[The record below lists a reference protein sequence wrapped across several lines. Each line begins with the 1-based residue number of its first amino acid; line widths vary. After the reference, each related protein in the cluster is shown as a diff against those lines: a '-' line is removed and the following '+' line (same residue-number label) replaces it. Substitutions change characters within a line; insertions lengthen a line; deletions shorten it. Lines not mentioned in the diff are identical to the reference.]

1 MQLRK
6 LSIAAALTAQWMFAQ
21 IEPSASKW
29 KTWVVPDVTQ
39 IRLPAPPDA
48 AASAA
53 EIQTIKALMSES
65 NADTRAQVAYWD
77 SGSPGYRWM
86 QLASQQMLS
95 QNVPRLYSR
104 AAWRWSAW
112 RFTTQPSLPGTQSM
126 HGIVH
131 LPAPWT
137 QASNR

>member
-53 EIQTIKALMSES
+53 EIQTIKALMSKS

-95 QNVPRLYSR
+95 QNV
-104 AAWRWSAW
+104 AAPL
-112 RFTTQPSLPGTQSM
+112 FTTGVQ
-126 HGIVH
+126 IV
-131 LPAPWT
+131 
-137 QASNR
+137 